1 VIAAKNPQLTGA
13 ALEIRARQVG
23 IGAVKYADLS
33 TGRSRDYSFDP
44 ERMVAL
50 TGNTG
55 VYLQYA
61 HARIRS
67 ILTRAG
73 DGPAGALTPARLTG
87 PERRLVLQLDAFSD
101 VLAEVAATDEPHRLC
116 TYLYLLAQAFS
127 AFYEKCPVLKA
138 DAGVRVNR
146 LALCRLTGETLRT
159 GLGLLGVAA
168 PDQL

>member
-1 VIAAKNPQLTGA
+1 V
-13 ALEIRARQVG
+13 RARQVG

-33 TGRSRDYSFDP
+33 TGRSRDYVFDP

-67 ILTRAG
+67 ILSRASAS
-73 DGPAGALTPARLTG
+73 PAVTVAPLSPW
-87 PERRLVLQLDAFSD
+87 ERQLVLQLDGFGD
-101 VLAEVAATDEPHRLC
+101 VLAEVSTSFEPHRLC
-116 TYLYLLAQAFS
+116 TYLYGVAQAFS
-127 AFYEKCPVLKA
+127 AFYENCPVLKA
-138 DAGVRVNR
+138 PEPVRANR
-146 LALCRLTGETLRT
+146 LAICLLTGETLRT